1 MRVIWARNALLR
13 LFKVQDRINRDE
25 PEAANWMVDQIYATV
40 SRLAEFVSRLAEFP
54 RLGRE
59 ADRPGIR
66 KLAIPDTPFIV
77 TYRVKRDEVIVLRLS
92 HGRRKES

>member
-25 PEAANWMVDQIYATV
+25 PEAANWMVDQIYAT
-40 SRLAEFVSRLAEFP
+40 VSRLAEFP